1 LCFSGVEL
9 NKWSFSRR
17 HPVLKPL
24 AFVYGLIIAVGK
36 GVKVFFKN
44 RGIGKQM
51 SAGEKRYEL
60 YKKLSVRSG

>member
-1 LCFSGVEL
+1 M
-9 NKWSFSRR
+9 
-17 HPVLKPL
+17 LKPL